1 MVVLGTFL
9 PWVKTGSRS
18 RTSYG
23 MMGLIDRLEFAPGG
37 PAARAV
43 QSWPLVPTLCVL
55 TMIAAWWPRPRLAGV
70 GGLLIAL
77 YVGGVALA
85 LRKAPVTVLI
95 GPRLVVPASLLLVAT
110 SAVCLIRPTRRAGST
125 PA

>member
-1 MVVLGTFL
+1 
-9 PWVKTGSRS
+9 
-18 RTSYG
+18 

-43 QSWPLVPTLCVL
+43 QWWPLVPMLCVL
-55 TMIAAWWPRPRLAGV
+55 TMIAAWWPRQRFAGV
-70 GGLLIAL
+70 GGLVIAL

-85 LRKAPVTVLI
+85 LKEAPVTVLV
-95 GPRLVVPASLLLVAT
+95 GPRLVLPASLVLIGASLMCLV
-110 SAVCLIRPTRRAGST
+110 RPTRRVGST

>member
-1 MVVLGTFL
+1 
-9 PWVKTGSRS
+9 
-18 RTSYG
+18 

-55 TMIAAWWPRPRLAGV
+55 TMIAAWWPRRRFAGV

-85 LRKAPVTVLI
+85 LGKAPVTVLI
-95 GPRLVVPASLLLVAT
+95 GPRLVVPASALLIVA
-110 SAVCLIRPTRRAGST
+110 SVVCLVRPTRRAGSE